1 LAVRAPPDLAD
12 DVRQSPL
19 IVDRQPAPLVELSE
33 TLGCHCPKEGQFLLV
48 LTGPLFEQMETGPH
62 HLAGVAKPSSAHL
75 FLDKPVEVFGQIDIA
90 RGHLRFLANSA
101 NERSKPLLQEC
112 RKLAVFSTLIES
124 AAVAIFHPSCS
135 MVQLEFRLEAA
146 RTASR
151 RNSNEMIDSSGMDR

>member
-48 LTGPLFEQMETGPH
+48 LASPLFEQMETGPH
-62 HLAGVAKPSSAHL
+62 HLAGVAKPSPAHL
-75 FLDKPVEVFGQIDIA
+75 FLDKPVEVFGQIDVA
-90 RGHLRFLANSA
+90 CRHLRFLANSA
-101 NERSKPLLQEC
+101 NARSVPLLQQY
-112 RKLAVFSTLIES
+112 RKLAVFATLIES

-135 MVQLEFRLEAA
+135 MVQLVFRLEAA
-146 RTASR
+146 HTASR
-151 RNSNEMIDSSGMDR
+151 RNSNEMVDSPDSDR